1 MSSIHPAVANV
12 LNSRNDAN
20 QQQVQMTLLAKQLD
34 TQKQA
39 GDAIHSML
47 EQAKQVQTQLA
58 DGHLDVKV

>member
-1 MSSIHPAVANV
+1 MSCIHPAVTSV
-12 LNSRNDAN
+12 LNARNDAN
-20 QQQVQMTLLAKQLD
+20 EQKVQMTLLAKQLD

-39 GDAIHSML
+39 GDAINSML